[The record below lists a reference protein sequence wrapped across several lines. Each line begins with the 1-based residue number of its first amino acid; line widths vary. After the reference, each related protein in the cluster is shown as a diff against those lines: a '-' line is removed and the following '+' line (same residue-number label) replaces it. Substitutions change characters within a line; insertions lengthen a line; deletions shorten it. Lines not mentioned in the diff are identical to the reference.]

1 MMMEAETLG
10 SNYNIMSK
18 KYSPFSK
25 EELMPKPEMLE
36 IKKQKGEL
44 FIGVPKETHLQEKRI
59 CLTPDAVAA
68 LTNHG
73 HRIIIESGAG
83 EGANY
88 TDNEYSEA
96 GAKISYST
104 EEAFGCNLILKVEPP
119 SLKEIEYINPQSTLF
134 SALQLKTQ
142 NKKYFEALAK
152 KRITAIAFDFISDE
166 HGSYPVVKSLSEI
179 AGISSIL
186 IAAELMNNCS
196 EGNGLLLGN
205 IGGVPPPDV
214 VILGAGTVG
223 EYAAR
228 SAVGLGA
235 QVKVFDNS
243 ITKLRRL
250 QDNLGNMVYTSTI
263 QPKTLQKALMRCDVA
278 IGAVRGKTRTPVIV
292 SEELVQLMKDGAVIV
307 DVSIDSGGCF
317 ETSEITTHNKPTF
330 VKHGVIHYC
339 VPNIPS
345 RYARTASLSISNI
358 FTPYLLS
365 IGEEGGIE
373 EASRFDKS
381 LQKGM
386 YFYHGIL
393 TNRAV
398 ADWFSLPYRD
408 INLLIF

>member
-1 MMMEAETLG
+1 
-10 SNYNIMSK
+10 MSK
-18 KYSPFSK
+18 QFSPFSK
-25 EELMPKPEMLE
+25 EELLPKPEMLE

-44 FIGVPKETHLQEKRI
+44 FIGIPKETHLQEKRI

-88 TDNEYSEA
+88 SDNEYSEA

-104 EEAFGCNLILKVEPP
+104 EEVFGCNLILKVEPP
-119 SLKEIEYINPQSTLF
+119 TINEIKYINPQSVLF

-166 HGSYPVVKSLSEI
+166 HGVFPVVKSLSEI

-186 IAAELMNNCS
+186 IAAELMSNS
-196 EGNGLLLGN
+196 GDGNGLLLGN
-205 IGGVPPPDV
+205 IGGVPPPEV

-223 EYAAR
+223 EFAAR
-228 SAVGLGA
+228 SAIGLGA
-235 QVKVFDNS
+235 QVKIFDNS
-243 ITKLRRL
+243 VTKLRRL
-250 QDNLGNMVYTSTI
+250 QHNLGTIVYTSTI
-263 QPKTLQKALMRCDVA
+263 QPKTLQKALMRCDIA
-278 IGAVRGKTRTPVIV
+278 IGAIRGKTRTPIV
-292 SEELVQLMKDGAVIV
+292 VNEGMVEQMKDGAVIV

-317 ETSEITTHNKPTF
+317 ETSEITTHKNPTF
-330 VKHGVIHYC
+330 TKHGIIHYC

-345 RYARTASLSISNI
+345 RYARTATLSISNM
-358 FTPYLLS
+358 FTPYLLN

-373 EASRFDKS
+373 NAARFDKS
-381 LQKGM
+381 LRKGM

-398 ADWFSLPYRD
+398 ADWFDLPFRD
-408 INLLIF
+408 INLLII